1 MKPTNA
7 PTPDEMRDL
16 LQEQRCKIA
25 RLVGPLRRRL
35 QAIHCAQNFI
45 AAGFDEES
53 DNWTTSDQARST
65 TLEVLGELCDSLIL
79 ELADLLR
86 QDADLLEQVR
96 ATYQTAPQSE
106 EVAQ

>member
-7 PTPDEMRDL
+7 PAPEETWDL

-53 DNWTTSDQARST
+53 NNWTTSDQARST
-65 TLEVLGELCDSLIL
+65 TLEVLGELCDSLIS

-86 QDADLLEQVR
+86 QDAELLEQVR
-96 ATYQTAPQSE
+96 ASYQTTPSQE
-106 EVAQ
+106 LAQ

>member
-1 MKPTNA
+1 MKPTNT
-7 PTPDEMRDL
+7 PTPEKTRDL

-25 RLVGPLRRRL
+25 RVGGPLRRRL
-35 QAIHCAQNFI
+35 QAIHCAQIFI
-45 AAGFDEES
+45 TAGFDEES
-53 DNWTTSDQARST
+53 DKWTTSDQARST

-79 ELADLLR
+79 ELAEQLR